1 MSGNIQPPPRLLL
14 GASLLFW
21 GAMNGNPL
29 LGLATALLIES
40 ANWIRFRWDFRTSAC
55 AMAWKVCMVLIL
67 ITGTLIWLD
76 GDRYTAF
83 PKLLTWLPLLLIPL
97 QFVQS
102 YGLRNWIPLNSFS
115 FFTNLH
121 RKRNL
126 RLGLSP
132 AIIRFNFGNVYFIV
146 LIVAAGLGRYANG
159 YSFFP
164 CLVVLGGWLTF
175 SRMKTRPLALVL
187 ILILTGVIGLGGQ
200 IGLSKLY
207 TWVTDRAM
215 EGGYPRTDPTINKT
229 SIGSLGELKQSPEML
244 WRLKTKN
251 GNRPPRLL
259 RLATYNRYKGINWRN
274 SFPDPIPQ
282 DEANF
287 RGLTPVELADGGTQF
302 LMREDMTPAEI
313 GKSLPS
319 FKLRGAS
326 SSEAPLPLPG
336 NTSSLSEFELDGI
349 EVNPVGTVRV
359 FPKKSIID
367 GQVSWNDSAAPDSPP
382 FPEEDLKIDEVEREG
397 IEEVATSLGLSQL
410 PNTAAKVARIR
421 QFFDAEFIYTRYLT
435 IGRAHASRR
444 PTPIEV
450 FLTTGKR
457 GHCEYFA
464 TAATLLLRA
473 ADVPARY
480 CVGYTVSER
489 DLKRDEFVIRGIH
502 GHAWSRYWDDA
513 NATWID
519 FDATPPGWLA
529 LETAGSSSDSRW
541 LADTYQRLKEDFFLW
556 RNRPANRIA
565 ATAVMWLIGLSVL
578 AFVGRRL
585 WKSRLVVASENTTYT
600 REPVVRTPL
609 HDLEKSARRLLG
621 PRRPGMTYANWLA
634 GLSRHGISPTLI
646 NEAISIHQQL
656 RFDPEPAPSEHGPRL
671 LSLSEKFRK
680 AIKHTKMIHPHA

>member
-1 MSGNIQPPPRLLL
+1 MSGNVQPPPRLLL
-14 GASLLFW
+14 GAALLFW

-55 AMAWKVCMVLIL
+55 AMAWKVCMMLIL

-83 PKLLTWLPLLLIPL
+83 PKLLTWLPLLLVPL

-102 YGLRNWIPLNSFS
+102 YGLRNWVPLNGFS

-132 AIIRFNFGNVYFIV
+132 TIIRFNFGNVYFIV

-175 SRMKTRPLALVL
+175 SRMKTRPLALIL
-187 ILILTGVIGLGGQ
+187 ILILAGMIGIGGQ

-215 EGGYPRTDPTINKT
+215 DGRYPGTDPTVNKT

-244 WRLKTKN
+244 WRLKPTD
-251 GNRPPRLL
+251 GDRSPRLL

-274 SFPDPIPQ
+274 RFPDPIPQ
-282 DEANF
+282 DETNF
-287 RGLTPVELADGGTQF
+287 RELTTIELTDGDPLF
-302 LMREDMTPAEI
+302 LLRENMSPAEI
-313 GKSLPS
+313 RQPLPS
-319 FKLRGAS
+319 FRLRGAS

-359 FPKKSIID
+359 FPKRSIID
-367 GQVSWNDSAAPDSPP
+367 GKVSWNDSAVPDSPP
-382 FPEEDLKIDEVEREG
+382 FPEEDLEISPVERQG
-397 IEEVATSLGLSQL
+397 IEEVAASLGLSEL
-410 PNTAAKVARIR
+410 PDAAAKVARIR
-421 QFFDAEFIYTRYLT
+421 RFFDSEFTYTRYLS
-435 IGRAHASRR
+435 IGQPNASR
-444 PTPIEV
+444 PTAIEI
-450 FLTTGKR
+450 FLTNGKR

-473 ADVPARY
+473 SDVPARY
-480 CVGYTVSER
+480 CVGYTVAELDFERSE
-489 DLKRDEFVIRGIH
+489 FIIRGIH
-502 GHAWSRYWDDA
+502 AHAWSRYWDEA
-513 NATWID
+513 SATWID
-519 FDATPPGWLA
+519 FDATPPGWLT
-529 LETAGSSSDSRW
+529 LETAGSNSDSRW
-541 LADTYQRLKEDFFLW
+541 LADTYQRFKEDFFLW

-565 ATAVMWLIGLSVL
+565 ATTVMWLIGLAVL
-578 AFVGRRL
+578 TFVGRRL
-585 WKSRLVVASENTTYT
+585 WKSRLVVASEKTTPYS
-600 REPVVRTPL
+600 REPAVRTPL
-609 HDLEKSARRLLG
+609 HDLEKRARRLLG
-621 PRRPGMTYANWLA
+621 PRRPGITYADWLA

-646 NEAISIHQQL
+646 TEAISLHQQL
-656 RFDPEPAPSEHGPRL
+656 RFDPEPAPAEHRSRL
-671 LSLSEKFRK
+671 MSLSEKFLK
-680 AIKHTKMIHPHA
+680 AIKLTKKIHPKA